1 MKNILSFIL
10 FISVF
15 VQAQIYEVKVELQHH
30 TKYTPEYIEKFYG
43 DIKDADARKWN
54 IEQNENPKPLDYLIY
69 SSEKE
74 YNSIEQ
80 EKIDNSQDAKGG
92 VKKSVAGLPF
102 GLTYSDFTTNENF
115 RVVDVYGKKYIVK
128 NPIEKLNWEFLNEN
142 KEILGYKVQK
152 AKSKY
157 RAGQMVYDVEAWF
170 TKDIDFKFMP
180 IAVQPLDG
188 FVLEMNLFMEIPEV
202 GRMDNFIRVQNI
214 KPNVKN
220 YKFKNPLKADKKSK
234 LKIISPQELSDI
246 YDEANRKRNE
256 MYNQESSIDK
266 K

>member
-1 MKNILSFIL
+1 MKKLFYLVLVLTSFAN
-10 FISVF
+10 
-15 VQAQIYEVKVELQHH
+15 AQIYEVKVEFQHH
-30 TKYTPEYIEKFYG
+30 TKYTPEYIEKFFG
-43 DIKDADARKWN
+43 NIKDADARKWN

-80 EKIDNSQDAKGG
+80 ERIDNAQDTKGG

-102 GLTYSDFTTNENF
+102 GLTYSDFTAKENY
-115 RVVDVYGKKYIVK
+115 REVDVYGKKYIVK
-128 NPIEKLNWEFLNEN
+128 TPIEKLNWEVTNES
-142 KEILGYKVQK
+142 KEILGYKVHK

-157 RAGQMVYDVEAWF
+157 TVANTVFDVEAWF
-170 TKDIDFKFMP
+170 TKDIDFNFMP

-188 FVLEMNLFMEIPEV
+188 FVLEMNLSIEIPEV

-214 KPNVKN
+214 KPNVRN
-220 YKFKNPLKADKKSK
+220 YKFKNPLKSDKKSK
-234 LKIISPQELSDI
+234 LKIISQDELNDI

-256 MYNQESSIDK
+256 MFNQSSAIDTK
-266 K
+266 

>member
-1 MKNILSFIL
+1 MKKLFYLVLVLTSF
-10 FISVF
+10 VN
-15 VQAQIYEVKVELQHH
+15 AQTYEVKVKFQHH
-30 TKYTPEYIEKFYG
+30 TKYTPEYIEEFFG

-80 EKIDNSQDAKGG
+80 EKLDNSQDAKGG

-115 RVVDVYGKKYIVK
+115 REVDVYGKKFIVK
-128 NPIEKLNWEFLNEN
+128 NPIEKLNWEFTNETR
-142 KEILGYKVQK
+142 EILGYKVYK
-152 AKSKY
+152 ATTKY
-157 RAGQMVYDVEAWF
+157 NKFNVEAWF
-170 TKDIDFKFMP
+170 TKEIDFKFIP

-188 FVLEMNLFMEIPEV
+188 FVLEMNLFVELPEV
-202 GRMDNFIRVQNI
+202 GRMDNFIRVQGI

-220 YKFKNPLKADKKSK
+220 YKFKNPLKTDKKSK
-234 LKIISPQELSDI
+234 IPIISQEELNDI

-256 MYNQESSIDK
+256 MFNSSDEVDK

>member
-1 MKNILSFIL
+1 MKKLFYLLFVLS
-10 FISVF
+10 SF
-15 VQAQIYEVKVELQHH
+15 VQAQVYEVKVELQHH
-30 TKYTPEYIEKFYG
+30 TKYTPEYIEKFFG
-43 DIKDADARKWN
+43 NIKDVEARKWN

-80 EKIDNSQDAKGG
+80 EKIDNAQDTKGG

-102 GLTYSDFTTNENF
+102 GLTYSDFMLNENY
-115 RVVDVYGKKYIVK
+115 REVDVYGKKYIVK
-128 NPIEKLNWEFLNEN
+128 NLIEKLTWELTNET

-157 RAGQMVYDVEAWF
+157 KAGQMVYDVEAWF

-214 KPNVKN
+214 KSNVKN
-220 YKFKNPLKADKKSK
+220 YKFKNPLKADKKSR
-234 LKIISPQELSDI
+234 LQIISPQELSDI

-256 MYNQESSIDK
+256 MFNQESSIDK